1 MYDENVINLTKV
13 HPWMTFE
20 EAWLLMKWSY
30 AKNKPGERYGT
41 LKALMGIDFGMFQ
54 WQSEEWVREKLT
66 EAKKQFKFDTD

>member
-1 MYDENVINLTKV
+1 MYDENVINLTRV

-30 AKNKPGERYGT
+30 NKNKPGESYGT

-54 WQSEEWVREKLT
+54 YKDEEWLRERIN
-66 EAKKQFKFDTD
+66 EAKVMFKYTG

>member
-1 MYDENVINLTKV
+1 MYDENVINLTRV

-30 AKNKPGERYGT
+30 NKNKPGESYGT

-54 WQSEEWVREKLT
+54 YKDEEWLRERIN
-66 EAKKQFKFDTD
+66 EAKVIFKYTD